1 MNPSKYEQLSEQ
13 ITQKQ
18 NQEGFIKVTD
28 SPVKTLTPKQ
38 KVILNRKANVLFN
51 EGNIEGARRIYITTG
66 YSDGLI
72 RVGDIYKDQKKP
84 LKALKFYYLAHNK
97 AKCEELYEKIASVI
111 SELIKTNDYKP
122 GESQNGSR

>member
-1 MNPSKYEQLSEQ
+1 MVVLVFMNPSKYEQLSEQ

-72 RVGDIYKDQKKP
+72 RVGDIYKEQKQP
-84 LKALKFYYLAHNK
+84 LKALKLYYLARNK

-111 SELIKTNDYKP
+111 SELIKN
-122 GESQNGSR
+122 Q

>member
-72 RVGDIYKDQKKP
+72 RVGDIYKEQKQP
-84 LKALKFYYLAHNK
+84 LKALKRYYLAHNK

-111 SELIKTNDYKP
+111 SELIKN
-122 GESQNGSR
+122 Q

>member
-72 RVGDIYKDQKKP
+72 RVGDIYKEQKQPYLDRINGRYEQCAISCWLGEP
-84 LKALKFYYLAHNK
+84 L
-97 AKCEELYEKIASVI
+97 V
-111 SELIKTNDYKP
+111 
-122 GESQNGSR
+122 

>member
-38 KVILNRKANVLFN
+38 KVILNRKDDYLHIFYVLFN

-72 RVGDIYKDQKKP
+72 RVGDIYKEQKQP
-84 LKALKFYYLAHNK
+84 LKALKLYYLAHNK

-111 SELIKTNDYKP
+111 SELIKN
-122 GESQNGSR
+122 Q

>member
-28 SPVKTLTPKQ
+28 SPVKTLAPKQ

-72 RVGDIYKDQKKP
+72 RVGDIYKEQKQP
-84 LKALKFYYLAHNK
+84 LKALKLYYLAHNK

-111 SELIKTNDYKP
+111 SELIKN
-122 GESQNGSR
+122 Q